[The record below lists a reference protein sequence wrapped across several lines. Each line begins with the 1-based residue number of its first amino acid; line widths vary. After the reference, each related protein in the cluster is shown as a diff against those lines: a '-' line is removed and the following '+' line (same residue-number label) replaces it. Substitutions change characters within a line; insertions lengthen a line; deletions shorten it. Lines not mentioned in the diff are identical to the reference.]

1 MVKVL
6 YIAFLLM
13 ILQGVFTWF
22 QINNYKKTVRSL
34 RRKGKIGIGTQKGK
48 LKAGKIVILVSNE
61 LGKIVTGKE
70 MRGSTIFARFKD
82 IEGIQGKDIFTLREE
97 VNQQNKKNKNIALIN
112 AVDSLEKSL
121 NINSG

>member
-13 ILQGVFTWF
+13 ILQGVLTWF

-34 RRKGKIGIGTQKGK
+34 RSKGKIGIGTQKGK

-61 LGKIVTGKE
+61 LGKIVVGKE
-70 MRGSTIFARFKD
+70 MRGLTIFARFKNID
-82 IEGIQGKDIFTLREE
+82 GIQGKDIFTLREE
-97 VNQQNKKNKNIALIN
+97 STQQNKKNIALIN
-112 AVDSLEKSL
+112 AVDNLEKSL
-121 NINSG
+121 NINKG